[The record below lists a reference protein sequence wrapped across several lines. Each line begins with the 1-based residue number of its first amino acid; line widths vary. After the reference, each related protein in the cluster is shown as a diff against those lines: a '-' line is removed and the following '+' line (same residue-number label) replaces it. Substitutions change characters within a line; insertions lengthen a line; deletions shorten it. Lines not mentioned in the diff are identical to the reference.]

1 MVETCQ
7 LKNNYKSD
15 TAATVN
21 SIYIAWSGLQTECNA
36 QWNVE
41 NQFLKLY
48 KCIQVILPDL
58 SKY

>member
-21 SIYIAWSGLQTECNA
+21 SIYIA
-36 QWNVE
+36 
-41 NQFLKLY
+41 
-48 KCIQVILPDL
+48 
-58 SKY
+58 